1 MIERLEKNNTGADKE
16 NSGARLFAKIDQEER
31 LQAALKDSEGE
42 ARALRKHLLTLM
54 HHVHT
59 SLGQADLGE
68 SFAVNALPQ
77 VCPGLLIA
85 FQHYRI
91 ISRVCAASA
100 SKLFFAVMPHVFAG
114 SV

>member
-1 MIERLEKNNTGADKE
+1 MIERLEKNTTGADKE

-68 SFAVNALPQ
+68 GFAVNALPQ
-77 VCPGLLIA
+77 VCPGLLIG
-85 FQHYRI
+85 FQHYLPCLCRL
-91 ISRVCAASA
+91 SEEALLRCDASC
-100 SKLFFAVMPHVFAG
+100 LCG
-114 SV
+114 RCLT